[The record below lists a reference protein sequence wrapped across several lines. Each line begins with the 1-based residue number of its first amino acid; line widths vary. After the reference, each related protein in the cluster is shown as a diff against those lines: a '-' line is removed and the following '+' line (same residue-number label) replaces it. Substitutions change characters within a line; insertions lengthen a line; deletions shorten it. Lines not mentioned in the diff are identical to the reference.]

1 MDLFYFIIAAWLL
14 NVLCNIINAC
24 SNCFIKIKNIIVKL
38 RTMKKERAYRIKTSP
53 DIEKDEND
61 NNEKTIEKTLEIE

>member
-1 MDLFYFIIAAWLL
+1 
-14 NVLCNIINAC
+14 
-24 SNCFIKIKNIIVKL
+24 
-38 RTMKKERAYRIKTSP
+38 MKKERAYRIKTSP